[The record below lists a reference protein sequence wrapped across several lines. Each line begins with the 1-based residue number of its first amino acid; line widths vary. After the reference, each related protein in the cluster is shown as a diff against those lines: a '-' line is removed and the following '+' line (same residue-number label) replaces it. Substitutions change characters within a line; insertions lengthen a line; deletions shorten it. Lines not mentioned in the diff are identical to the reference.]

1 MFINCIKELKK
12 NYVKILEELTRAK
25 NLFENYKKKSIEVTG
40 SPRKLD
46 LKKYNSLKQTLQ
58 RRRDKL
64 KETRKSLPISDQQL
78 LEFQEEIEKL
88 LDSEKAS
95 LVIEKSVKD
104 QEIDKTL
111 LEKIKELANL
121 KEELKKASV
130 SCRDDKKYDSLRKW
144 ISRRKKSNSNKNF
157 NVV

>member
-121 KEELKKASV
+121 KEKLKKASV